1 MSNLARK
8 EPVLMNE
15 EAVEA
20 PPMPGT
26 AGAAPVL
33 PIDRETLAVMK
44 PVPRITIHA
53 FCEQPGTGSAIQRA
67 GEDRRLAKTHLTVH
81 MGGIAAA
88 IDYYQQTATPN
99 LIMVETRAVGA
110 ELFNQLGAL
119 AEVCDA
125 GTKVVVIGQAND
137 VSLYRE
143 MMRQG
148 VNEYLVAPLHPM
160 GIIEAVSRLY
170 ISPDAPPI
178 GRTIAFM
185 GAKGGTG
192 SSTIAHNVGWCISTG
207 MDEDVII
214 TDLDLPFGTAGL
226 DFNQD
231 PAQGIA
237 DALTAPERLDD
248 VLLDRLLVKCSERLS
263 LFAAP
268 AVLDRDFEMDGDSC
282 ETVLDIVRQGVP
294 CVVVD
299 LPNVWAPWTKKVLL
313 SADEIVIT
321 ATPDLASLRNAK
333 NMLDL
338 TRQLRQ
344 NDNPAHIVLN
354 QVGMPKRPEI
364 PVKDFAEAVGAEPT
378 LVLPF
383 NPGLFGTASNNG
395 QMVEELD
402 PKGKT
407 TEGFRFLASQL
418 CGREARAPKPA
429 RSSLF
434 SFLSRKG

>member
-1 MSNLARK
+1 MNNAAQK
-8 EPVLMNE
+8 EIID
-15 EAVEA
+15 EA
-20 PPMPGT
+20 PPMATVPVPPAPQTST
-26 AGAAPVL
+26 AHVSGDSDGL
-33 PIDRETLAVMK
+33 QVMK

-53 FCEQPGTGSAIQRA
+53 FCEQPSSGSAIQRA
-67 GEDRRLAKTHLTVH
+67 GEDRRLAKAHLTVH
-81 MGGIAAA
+81 MGGIPAA
-88 IDYYQQTATPN
+88 IEQYQQSPTPN
-99 LIMVETRAVGA
+99 LIMVEARASGT
-110 ELFNQLGAL
+110 ELFAQLGAL

-125 GTKVVVIGQAND
+125 GTKVVVIGHMND

-143 MMRQG
+143 MIRQG

-160 GIIEAVSRLY
+160 GVIEAVSRLY
-170 ISPDAPPI
+170 VDPDAPPI
-178 GRTIAFM
+178 GRTIAFV

-192 SSTIAHNVGWCISTG
+192 SSTIAHNIGWCISSG

-248 VLLDRLLVKCSERLS
+248 VLLDRLLVKCTDRLS
-263 LFAAP
+263 LFTAP

-282 ETVLDIVRQGVP
+282 ESVLDIVREGVP
-294 CVVVD
+294 CVIVD
-299 LPNVWAPWTKKVLL
+299 LPHVWAPWTKKVLL

-333 NMLDL
+333 SMLDL
-338 TRQLRQ
+338 IRHARP

-354 QVGMPKRPEI
+354 QVGIPKRPEI

-383 NPGLFGTASNNG
+383 NPGLFGTAANNG
-395 QMVEELD
+395 QMIEELD
-402 PKGKT
+402 AKGKT
-407 TEGFRFLASQL
+407 AEGLRFLALQL
-418 CGREARAPKPA
+418 CGREARAPKTA
-429 RSSLF
+429 KSSIF
-434 SFLSRKG
+434 SFLSRK

>member
-8 EPVLMNE
+8 EPIAE
-15 EAVEA
+15 VEA
-20 PPMPGT
+20 PPMPEVPVLKP
-26 AGAAPVL
+26 AAAP
-33 PIDRETLAVMK
+33 ETLAVVK

-53 FCEQPGTGSAIQRA
+53 FCELPGTGSAIQRA
-67 GEDRRLAKTHLTVH
+67 GEDRRLAKAHLAVH
-81 MGGIAAA
+81 MGGIPAAV
-88 IDYYQQTATPN
+88 DQYQQSATPN
-99 LIMVETRAVGA
+99 LIMVETRSMGE
-110 ELFNQLGAL
+110 ELFGQLGAL

-125 GTKVVVIGQAND
+125 GTKVVVIGHMND

-148 VNEYLVAPLHPM
+148 VNEYLVAPLHPL
-160 GIIEAVSRLY
+160 GVIEAISRLY
-170 ISPDAPPI
+170 IDPDAPPI
-178 GRTIAFM
+178 GRTIAFI

-192 SSTIAHNVGWCISTG
+192 SSTIAHNIGWCISTG

-268 AVLDRDFEMDGDSC
+268 AVLDRDFEMDPESC
-282 ETVLDIVRQGVP
+282 ESVLDVVREGVP

-299 LPNVWAPWTKKVLL
+299 LPHVWAPWTKKVLL
-313 SADEIVIT
+313 AADEIVIT

-333 NMLDL
+333 NILDL
-338 TRQLRQ
+338 TRQARP
-344 NDNPAHIVLN
+344 NDNAAHIVLN

-364 PVKDFAEAVGAEPT
+364 PVKDFAEAVGTDAT

-383 NPGLFGTASNNG
+383 NPGLFGTAANNG
-395 QMVEELD
+395 QMIEELE

-407 TEGFRFLASQL
+407 AEGFRFLAREL
-418 CGREARAPKPA
+418 CGRETRAPKAKAA
-429 RSSLF
+429 RSSMF

>member
-1 MSNLARK
+1 MSNLAHK
-8 EPVLMNE
+8 EPPVE
-15 EAVEA
+15 EPLVEA
-20 PPMPGT
+20 PPMPG
-26 AGAAPVL
+26 AAAAQEPVV
-33 PIDRETLAVMK
+33 DSETLAVMK

-67 GEDRRLAKTHLTVH
+67 GEDRRLAKAHLTVH
-81 MGGIAAA
+81 MGGIPSA
-88 IDYYQQTATPN
+88 IEQYQQAATPN
-99 LIMVETRAVGA
+99 LIMVETRTTGQ
-110 ELFNQLGAL
+110 ELFSQLGAL

-125 GTKVVVIGQAND
+125 GTKVVVIGQMND

-143 MMRQG
+143 MIRQG

-160 GIIEAVSRLY
+160 GVIEAISRLY
-170 ISPDAPPI
+170 VDPDAPPI
-178 GRTIAFM
+178 GRTIAFI

-192 SSTIAHNVGWCISTG
+192 SSTIAHNIGWCISTG

-248 VLLDRLLVKCSERLS
+248 VLLDRLLVKCTDRLS

-282 ETVLDIVRQGVP
+282 ESVLDIVREGVP

-299 LPNVWAPWTKKVLL
+299 LPHVWAPWTKKVLL

-333 NMLDL
+333 NILDM
-338 TRQLRQ
+338 TRQARP
-344 NDNPAHIVLN
+344 NDNSAHIVIN

-364 PVKDFAEAVGAEPT
+364 PVKDFAEAVGAEAT

-383 NPGLFGTASNNG
+383 NPGLFGTAANNG
-395 QMVEELD
+395 QMIEELD

-407 TEGFRFLASQL
+407 TEGLRFLARQL
-418 CGREARAPKPA
+418 CGREMRASKPA
-429 RSSLF
+429 KSSMF